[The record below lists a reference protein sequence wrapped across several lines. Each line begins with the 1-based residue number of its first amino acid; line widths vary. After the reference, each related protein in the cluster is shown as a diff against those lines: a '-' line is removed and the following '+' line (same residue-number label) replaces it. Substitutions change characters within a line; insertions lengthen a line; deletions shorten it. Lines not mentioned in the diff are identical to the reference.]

1 MNAHVVPCTD
11 LAEYRERADA
21 WTEGQ
26 PFPVLSGP
34 SLDRYRSL
42 FPEGELPRVETA
54 PRAGT
59 VISVGGDAGAAGRLL
74 AAATGRTHRVVEPA
88 GLARALAPLAGELVA
103 VVGLAEDITASGD
116 WPGAHGPVVGVVT
129 ARDLT
134 ALTCLVYRSL
144 TAGAA
149 SEDRVFV
156 ATHPMLE
163 DADLADT
170 NEFEDILELGRR
182 RPKLLVLK
190 ALGKECCAAL
200 PDGILCGRSDP
211 IDAPPPPADPSYR
224 HMPCMYGA
232 GCHRADLDED
242 RRLPAAELHATVVFT
257 HSCSSIAVGTNAY
270 PHHVALGLGLLEGTA
285 VAVVG
290 ALGVHIVQRGAQ
302 GDLED
307 ALAEDLPLG
316 RAVERLNERARPING
331 WLNRFGLLGDP
342 GLVLGLPGGRAA
354 DAVAGPAE
362 PVDAAVRRDEEAVRD
377 LAHLSNVVLPRLE
390 RLCWLEPGVDALA
403 VEGFRI
409 RVREAAE
416 DLQAPDLASR
426 VAGIETD
433 LAAFQHATAAAIAHD
448 IYVNGWNYGGPSLD
462 GLREVS
468 QRPMTCPNCAR
479 DRAALITMRHV
490 VHAGLTVRTLQ
501 CRRCGDLWWT
511 SEESDEPAFVL
522 EGALDTD
529 AVSGRVTG
537 LSRTLRNDS
546 EHVLRGGIGFAFA
559 MRRFLGL
566 PPETSA
572 PISVLPGEKEEF
584 TAEIDL
590 VGHQPRPDVHTGV
603 FIAIVNGAY
612 IASSSMMRLAPAG
625 SSEPVRPPETN
636 FR

>member
-1 MNAHVVPCTD
+1 MNAHVVPCRSIAD
-11 LAEYRERADA
+11 YRERADA
-21 WTEGQ
+21 WSEGL
-26 PFPVLSGP
+26 PFPVLAGP
-34 SLDRYRSL
+34 SLNRYRSL
-42 FPEGELPRVETA
+42 FPEGRLPEVDTA

-59 VISVGGDAGAAGRLL
+59 VISVGGDAGSAGRLL
-74 AAATGRTHRVVEPA
+74 AVATGREHRVVEPGA
-88 GLARALAPLAGELVA
+88 LARELAPRAGELVA

-116 WPGAHGPVVGVVT
+116 WPGAHGAVVGVVT
-129 ARDLT
+129 ARDLA

-144 TAGAA
+144 TAHAA
-149 SEDRVFV
+149 AEDRVFV

-163 DADLADT
+163 DAELADT

-182 RPKLLVLK
+182 RPRLLVLK

-200 PDGILCGRSDP
+200 PDGILCGRSDA
-211 IDAPPPPADPSYR
+211 IDAPLPPTDHTYR
-224 HMPCMYGA
+224 HMPCMHGA
-232 GCHRADLDED
+232 GCHRADLAAD

-285 VAVVG
+285 VAVIG

-302 GDLED
+302 QDLEG
-307 ALAEDLPLG
+307 ALSENLPLG
-316 RAVERLNERARPING
+316 HAVERLNERAHPING

-342 GLVLGLPGGRAA
+342 GLVLGLPAGRAEGA
-354 DAVAGPAE
+354 HLAKAVEAAG
-362 PVDAAVRRDEEAVRD
+362 RRDGEAVRD
-377 LAHLSNVVLPRLE
+377 LAYVNNVVLPRLE

-403 VEGFRI
+403 VEGFRV
-409 RVREAAE
+409 RVREVAE
-416 DLQAPDLASR
+416 DLQAPDLASL

-433 LAAFQHATAAAIAHD
+433 LAAFQHATAAAIVHD

-468 QRPMTCPNCAR
+468 QRPATCPNCAR
-479 DRAALITMRHV
+479 DRAALIVMRHV
-490 VHAGLTVRTLQ
+490 VHANLTVRTLQ

-537 LSRTLRNDS
+537 LSRSLRNDS
-546 EHVLRGGIGFAFA
+546 EHILRGGIGFAFA

-566 PPETSA
+566 PPEVSA
-572 PISVLPGEKEEF
+572 PIAVLPGQKEEF

-612 IASSSMMRLAPAG
+612 IASSSMMRLAPAPPG
-625 SSEPVRPPETN
+625 ESDHVRSDESDL
-636 FR
+636 R

>member
-1 MNAHVVPCTD
+1 MNTHVMPCANV
-11 LAEYRERADA
+11 AEYRERANA
-21 WTEGQ
+21 WTPGL
-26 PFPVLSGP
+26 PFPVLAGP

-42 FPEGELPRVETA
+42 FPEARLPSVDTA

-59 VISVGGDAGAAGRLL
+59 VISVGEDAGAVGRLL
-74 AAATGRTHRVVEPA
+74 AVATGREHRVVEP
-88 GLARALAPLAGELVA
+88 GALAAELVPRAGELVA
-103 VVGLAEDITASGD
+103 VVGLADDITASGD

-129 ARDLT
+129 ARDLA

-144 TAGAA
+144 TADAA
-149 SEDRVFV
+149 AEDRVFV

-163 DADLADT
+163 DAELADT
-170 NEFEDILELGRR
+170 NEFEDVIALGRR

-200 PDGILCGRSDP
+200 PDGILCGRSDA
-211 IDAPPPPADPSYR
+211 IDTPLPAVDPAYR

-232 GCHRADLDED
+232 GCHRADLAED
-242 RRLPAAELHATVVFT
+242 QRLPAAELHATVVFT

-302 GDLED
+302 GDLES
-307 ALAEDLPLG
+307 ALAENLPLG
-316 RAVERLNERARPING
+316 RAVERLNERAHPING

-342 GLVLGLPGGRAA
+342 GLVLGLPAGRAA
-354 DAVAGPAE
+354 GTGPGT
-362 PVDAAVRRDEEAVRD
+362 AAVMATRREEGAVRD

-403 VEGFRI
+403 VEGFRV
-409 RVREAAE
+409 RVRKAAE
-416 DLQAPDLASR
+416 DLQAPDLASH
-426 VAGIETD
+426 VARIETD
-433 LAAFQHATAAAIAHD
+433 LAAFQHATAAAIAHE

-468 QRPMTCPNCAR
+468 QTPVTCPNCAR
-479 DRAALITMRHV
+479 DRAALITMAHV

-522 EGALDTD
+522 EGMLDTN
-529 AVSGRVTG
+529 AVSGRVIG

-566 PPETSA
+566 PPEVSA
-572 PISVLPGEKEEF
+572 PICVPPGGKEEF

-603 FIAIVNGAY
+603 FIAIVNGVY
-612 IASSSMMRLAPAG
+612 IASSSMMRLAPAPSG
-625 SSEPVRPPETN
+625 DPDHVS
-636 FR
+636 

>member
-1 MNAHVVPCTD
+1 MSAQVLICRD
-11 LAEYRERADA
+11 AADYRDRARE
-21 WTEGQ
+21 WSKGL
-26 PFPVLSGP
+26 PFPVLPGP
-34 SLDRYRSL
+34 PLDRYRSL
-42 FPEGELPRVETA
+42 FPEGQLPAVSTT

-59 VISVGGDAGAAGRLL
+59 VISVGDDAGAAGRLL
-74 AAATGRTHRVVEPA
+74 AAATAREHLVVDP
-88 GLARALAPLAGELVA
+88 GDLAHALSERAGELVA
-103 VVGLAEDITASGD
+103 VVGLADDLTASGD
-116 WPGAHGPVVGVVT
+116 WPGVHGAVVGMVT
-129 ARDLT
+129 ARDLA

-144 TAGAA
+144 TADAA
-149 SEDRVFV
+149 AEERVFV

-163 DADLADT
+163 DAELADT
-170 NEFEDILELGRR
+170 NEFEDVIALGRR

-211 IDAPPPPADPSYR
+211 IDAPLPATDPAYR
-224 HMPCMYGA
+224 HMPCMHGA
-232 GCHRADLDED
+232 GCHRADLAEEQ
-242 RRLPAAELHATVVFT
+242 RLPAAELHATVVFT

-307 ALAEDLPLG
+307 ALAENLPLG
-316 RAVERLNERARPING
+316 RAVERLNERAYPING

-342 GLVLGLPGGRAA
+342 GLVLGLPTGRTVGAGSGATAA
-354 DAVAGPAE
+354 RASE
-362 PVDAAVRRDEEAVRD
+362 RDEEAIRT
-377 LAHLSNVVLPRLE
+377 LAHVSNVILPRLE
-390 RLCWLEPGVDALA
+390 RLCWLEPGVDPLA
-403 VEGFRI
+403 VEAFRI

-416 DLQAPDLASR
+416 DLQAADLASR
-426 VAGIETD
+426 VEALETD
-433 LAAFQHATAAAIAHD
+433 LAAFQHATVGAIVHD

-468 QRPMTCPNCAR
+468 RRPATCPNCAR
-479 DRAALITMRHV
+479 DRAAAITMAHV

-511 SEESDEPAFVL
+511 SEESDDPAFVL

-529 AVSGRVTG
+529 AVAGRVTG
-537 LSRTLRNDS
+537 LSRTLRNES
-546 EHVLRGGIGFAFA
+546 AQVVRGGIGFAFA

-566 PPETSA
+566 PPEISA
-572 PISVLPGEKEEF
+572 PISVFPGGKADF

-590 VGHQPRPDVHTGV
+590 VGHHPRPDVHTGV
-603 FIAIVNGAY
+603 FIAIVNGVY
-612 IASSSMMRLAPAG
+612 IASSSMMRLAPAPSAG
-625 SSEPVRPPETN
+625 A
-636 FR
+636 